1 MAETQQ
7 IIKGLLPS
15 GKTPSTQKAE
25 ILELISQNTAQ
36 VGIPIFPTLAEAQ
49 AWEAKNP
56 GKTALTTEPQ
66 TPDTAP
72 PTAGTLAVTPS
83 NTSAMLTVTG
93 ARDDRTVA
101 GYSFRIGSGAWSP
114 WQASASYTATG
125 LTPTTGYTFTHRV
138 KDAAE
143 NITAGS
149 PVQAT
154 TTATP
159 ALKPG
164 DIFTS
169 DTFTGTG
176 SLVGQM
182 TSAALGGTPVK
193 WEGAA
198 GMVVEGGKAVA
209 GASAAG
215 KAILAAGLADVK
227 LEFTLV
233 ARPTSGEL
241 GITLRDALNV
251 NRNIRIGIGPSLL
264 RVQRYDPAGSTVIPG
279 AQTVLG
285 PASDGTKITVILKGE
300 KVTVTGQGNVNPY
313 TIDVT
318 DSVVLGPGAITVSA
332 PAGSGAA
339 IDDLVVTAQ

>member
-1 MAETQQ
+1 MSN
-7 IIKGLLPS
+7 IIKGLLPT
-15 GKTPSTQKAE
+15 GKAPSVLKAE
-25 ILELISQNTAQ
+25 IIELIAQHTAQ

-49 AWEAKNP
+49 AWETQNP
-56 GKTALTTEPQ
+56 GKVALTTEPQ
-66 TPDTAP
+66 TPDTVS
-72 PTAGTLAVTPS
+72 PTAGTLTVTPS
-83 NTSAMLTVTG
+83 NTSAMLAVTG

-101 GYSFRIGSGAWSP
+101 GYSFRVGSGTWSP

-125 LTPTTGYTFTHRV
+125 LTPTTGYSFTHRV
-138 KDAAE
+138 KDAAG
-143 NITAGS
+143 NTIVGS

-198 GMVVEGGKAVA
+198 GMTVEGGKAVA

-215 KAILAAGLADVK
+215 KATLAAGLADVK
-227 LEFTLV
+227 VEFTLGALP
-233 ARPTSGEL
+233 ARGTGNVSLRDTSG
-241 GITLRDALNV
+241 GRI
-251 NRNIRIGIGPSLL
+251 NINFHPSMV
-264 RVQRYDPAGSTVIPG
+264 RVQRFSATGNIAISG
-279 AQTVLG
+279 AQKSIG
-285 PASDGTKITVILKGE
+285 DASVGHKFSLTLKQENISFSGVDNTG
-300 KVTVTGQGNVNPY
+300 KPFSLTVTDAAHTVAG
-313 TIDVT
+313 DVGVQA
-318 DSVVLGPGAITVSA
+318 D
-332 PAGSGAA
+332 AGSGFA
-339 IDDLVVTAQ
+339 IDDVVVTAQ

>member
-1 MAETQQ
+1 MANV
-7 IIKGLLPS
+7 IKGLLPS
-15 GKTPSTQKAE
+15 GKAPSVLKTE
-25 ILELISQNTAQ
+25 ILELISQNAAQ

-66 TPDTAP
+66 TPDTIP
-72 PTAGTLAVTPS
+72 PTAGTLSVTPS

-93 ARDDRTVA
+93 ARDDRAIA
-101 GYSFRIGSGAWSP
+101 GYSFRVGSGTWSP
-114 WQASASYTATG
+114 WQDSASYTATG

-143 NITAGS
+143 NITVGA

-164 DIFTS
+164 EIFTS

-176 SLVGQM
+176 PLVGQM
-182 TSAALGGTPVK
+182 TSAALGGTPVA

-198 GMVVEGGKAVA
+198 GMTVEGGKAIA
-209 GASAAG
+209 GATAAG

-227 LEFTLV
+227 IEFTLV
-233 ARPTSGEL
+233 ARPTSGDM
-241 GITLRDALNV
+241 GITLRDGLSAK
-251 NRNIRIGIGPSLL
+251 RCIRIGIGATML
-264 RVQRYDPAGSTVIPG
+264 RVQRYDPSESIVIPG
-279 AQTVLG
+279 AQVSLG
-285 PASDGTKITVILKGE
+285 PASDGTKITITLKGE
-300 KVTVTGQGNVNPY
+300 RIVVTGQGKVNPY

-332 PAGSGAA
+332 AAGSGAA
-339 IDDLVVTAQ
+339 IDGLVVTAQ